1 MTNLDELSK
10 EEIQK
15 LFKTQSENVKNAKSA
30 SDEDKLYLYK
40 YYKQATEGDIN
51 YSKPRG
57 IFNIVAVKKWEEWN
71 SLKGVTQ
78 DKAKTIYT
86 EFVNKLEIKYK
97 K

>member
-1 MTNLDELSK
+1 MSQIEDNFNNSLELIKSIVQFTDIK
-10 EEIQK
+10 E
-15 LFKTQSENVKNAKSA
+15 KTV
-30 SDEDKLYLYK
+30 LYK

-51 YSKPRG
+51 YNKPTG
-57 IFNIVAVKKWEEWN
+57 ILNILAIKKWEEWN

-78 DKAKTIYT
+78 DKAKKIYT